1 MTGTAQNNR
10 GDCFLNKGGGIDMKA
25 KTKEQLIEE
34 IESLRKEVAELEQ
47 RKSNV
52 GGQWSCDRKLF
63 HQNAKAE

>member
-1 MTGTAQNNR
+1 MEDKR
-10 GDCFLNKGGGIDMKA
+10 
-25 KTKEQLIEE
+25 KEQLTAE

-47 RKSNV
+47 RKLNV